1 MKKLLL
7 ALAVVALWT
16 AWITTANT
24 LPSIVEG
31 CNNQT
36 IGYWKSGA
44 CYLNDGSGYYT
55 FEKRMESYKID
66 KKTSET
72 KQVCNSDDGR
82 LQDLIMKLEGLK
94 NSNGL
99 QCIDVLKIE
108 SELKKEIE
116 NLFIASNIVVDKM
129 SSDVATREVEYPV
142 FHQIETKIVNKW
154 KTKTIIKEVLPR
166 VWAY

>member
-1 MKKLLL
+1 MTKLLL

-16 AWITTANT
+16 AGITNANS
-24 LPSIVEG
+24 LPTIVEG

-36 IGYWKSGA
+36 IWYWKAGS
-44 CYLNDGSGYYT
+44 CYLLDWSGYYT
-55 FEKRMESYKID
+55 FEKRVESYKID

-72 KQVCNSDDGR
+72 KQVCNSDDNR
-82 LQDLIMKLEGLK
+82 LQALIMKLESLK

-116 NLFIASNIVVDKM
+116 NLFYASNIVVDKL

-154 KTKTIIKEVLPR
+154 KTKTIVKEVLPR

>member
-1 MKKLLL
+1 MKKLLLL
-7 ALAVVALWT
+7 ALAVLWT
-16 AWITTANT
+16 AWITNANS

-66 KKTSET
+66 KKVSET

-82 LQDLIMKLEGLK
+82 LQDLIMKLDGLK
-94 NSNGL
+94 NSNWL